1 MDAHERVTLQKQPV
15 SRPVLVW
22 DAPVRL
28 FHWLVVVLV
37 TAAYVTLKL
46 NWMNWHVWVGEALLA
61 LVIARLLWGCFG
73 SETARFRSFVASP
86 AAALRHL
93 RHLFRREPDVQV
105 GHNAAGGWMVLLL
118 LALLLVETLS
128 GLYVNN
134 DIADE
139 GPLSELVP
147 AWLAN
152 TISTLHGLA
161 WDVLLAAVALHVL
174 VIALYA
180 VIKGH
185 NLLRP
190 MLTGYKPLPP
200 SIAAPRQTPALLAL
214 LALGV
219 GTVVVMLLATYVR
232 ELAASVISGR
242 LFRGCVICSLAAAP
256 ARGSHRWDDPW
267 CER

>member
-1 MDAHERVTLQKQPV
+1 MDVYEPVTRPTQPAR
-15 SRPVLVW
+15 RPVLVW

-46 NWMNWHVWVGEALLA
+46 NWIDWHVRVGETLLA
-61 LVIARLLWGCFG
+61 LVISRLLWGCFG

-86 AAALRHL
+86 AAAVHHL
-93 RHLFRREPDVQV
+93 RRLFRREPDLQV
-105 GHNAAGGWMVLLL
+105 GHNPAGGWMVLLV

-134 DIADE
+134 DIADD

-152 TISTLHGLA
+152 AISALHGLA
-161 WDVLLAAVALHVL
+161 WDLLLAAVALHL
-174 VIALYA
+174 LAIALYA
-180 VIKGH
+180 AAKGH

-190 MLTGYKPLPP
+190 MLTGSKLLPA
-200 SIAAPRQTPALLAL
+200 SIDAPRQAPALLAL
-214 LALGV
+214 LALGIGAAV
-219 GTVVVMLLATYVR
+219 TMLLAAY
-232 ELAASVISGR
+232 L
-242 LFRGCVICSLAAAP
+242 
-256 ARGSHRWDDPW
+256 
-267 CER
+267 

>member
-1 MDAHERVTLQKQPV
+1 MDAPEPVTRPTQPAH
-15 SRPVLVW
+15 RPVLVW

-46 NWMNWHVWVGEALLA
+46 NWIDWHVRIGETLLA
-61 LVIARLLWGCFG
+61 LVIFRLLWGCFG
-73 SETARFRSFVASP
+73 SETARLRHFVASP

-93 RHLFRREPDVQV
+93 RRLFDREPDVQV
-105 GHNAAGGWMVLLL
+105 GHNAAGGWMVLFL

-139 GPLSELVP
+139 GPLSEQVP

-152 TISTLHGLA
+152 AISTLHGVV
-161 WDVLLAAVALHVL
+161 WDVLLAAVALHVFA
-174 VIALYA
+174 IALYA
-180 VIKGH
+180 LAKGH

-190 MLTGYKPLPP
+190 MLTGYKPLPW
-200 SIAAPRQTPALLAL
+200 SVDAPRQTPALLAL
-214 LALGV
+214 APLAVGV
-219 GTVVVMLLATYVR
+219 AVVMLLAAY
-232 ELAASVISGR
+232 L
-242 LFRGCVICSLAAAP
+242 
-256 ARGSHRWDDPW
+256 
-267 CER
+267 

>member
-1 MDAHERVTLQKQPV
+1 MDAHQPV
-15 SRPVLVW
+15 TQPTQPAARPVLIW

-28 FHWLVVVLV
+28 FHWLMVVLV

-46 NWMNWHVWVGEALLA
+46 NWIDWHVRLGETLLA
-61 LVIARLLWGCFG
+61 LLIARLLWGCFG

-93 RHLFRREPDVQV
+93 RRLFHREPDLQV

-118 LALLLVETLS
+118 LALLLTETLS

-134 DIADE
+134 EIADQ

-152 TISTLHGLA
+152 AISTLHGLV
-161 WDVLLAAVALHVL
+161 WYVLLAAVALHVL

-180 VIKGH
+180 VAKGH

-190 MLTGYKPLPP
+190 MLTGYQLLP
-200 SIAAPRQTPALLAL
+200 SSVDAPRQAPALLAL
-214 LALGV
+214 LPLGV
-219 GTVVVMLLATYVR
+219 GAAAVILLAAY
-232 ELAASVISGR
+232 L
-242 LFRGCVICSLAAAP
+242 
-256 ARGSHRWDDPW
+256 
-267 CER
+267 

>member
-1 MDAHERVTLQKQPV
+1 MDADELATPQA
-15 SRPVLVW
+15 RPAYRRVLVW

-37 TAAYVTLKL
+37 AAAYVTLKL
-46 NWMNWHVWVGEALLA
+46 NWIDWHVRVGEMLLA
-61 LVIARLLWGCFG
+61 LVIFRLLWGIFG

-134 DIADE
+134 EIADD

-152 TISTLHGLA
+152 AISTLHGLV

-174 VIALYA
+174 AIALYA
-180 VIKGH
+180 VAKGH

-190 MLTGYKPLPP
+190 MLTGYKLLPS
-200 SIAAPRQTPALLAL
+200 SIGSPQQRSTLLAL
-214 LALGV
+214 LPLGA
-219 GTVVVMLLATYVR
+219 GAAVVVLLATF
-232 ELAASVISGR
+232 L
-242 LFRGCVICSLAAAP
+242 
-256 ARGSHRWDDPW
+256 
-267 CER
+267 

>member
-1 MDAHERVTLQKQPV
+1 MDAHDPVTPPTQPAP
-15 SRPVLVW
+15 RPVLVW

-46 NWMNWHVWVGEALLA
+46 NWIDWHVRIGETLLV
-61 LVIARLLWGCFG
+61 LVIFRLLWGCFG
-73 SETARFRSFVASP
+73 SETARFRSFVVSP

-93 RHLFRREPDVQV
+93 RRLLRREPDVQV
-105 GHNAAGGWMVLLL
+105 GHNAAGGWMVLFLLGLL
-118 LALLLVETLS
+118 LAETLS

-134 DIADE
+134 DVADE

-152 TISTLHGLA
+152 AISSLHGLV
-161 WDVLLAAVALHVL
+161 WDVLLAAVALHVC

-180 VIKGH
+180 IAKGH

-190 MLTGYKPLPP
+190 MLTGYKLLP
-200 SIAAPRQTPALLAL
+200 SSVDAPRQAPALLAL
-214 LALGV
+214 LPLGV
-219 GTVVVMLLATYVR
+219 GVAVVMLLSAY
-232 ELAASVISGR
+232 L
-242 LFRGCVICSLAAAP
+242 
-256 ARGSHRWDDPW
+256 
-267 CER
+267 

>member
-1 MDAHERVTLQKQPV
+1 MDAHELVARQAHPV
-15 SRPVLVW
+15 RRPVLVW
-22 DAPVRL
+22 DVPVRL

-46 NWMNWHVWVGEALLA
+46 NWIAWHVRVGEALLA
-61 LVIARLLWGCFG
+61 LVMSRLLWGGFG

-118 LALLLVETLS
+118 LALLLLETLS

-134 DIADE
+134 EIADE
-139 GPLSELVP
+139 GPLSAVVP
-147 AWLAN
+147 VWLAN
-152 TISTLHGLA
+152 AISALHGLA
-161 WDVLLAAVALHVL
+161 WDALLAAVALHVF

-180 VIKGH
+180 VAKGH

-190 MLTGYKPLPP
+190 MLTGYKLLP
-200 SIAAPRQTPALLAL
+200 SFIDAPRQRPALLAL
-214 LALGV
+214 LALGI
-219 GTVVVMLLATYVR
+219 GTAVAMLLAAC
-232 ELAASVISGR
+232 L
-242 LFRGCVICSLAAAP
+242 
-256 ARGSHRWDDPW
+256 
-267 CER
+267 

>member
-1 MDAHERVTLQKQPV
+1 MQHMDAHKLVTRQTQPAR
-15 SRPVLVW
+15 RPVLVW

-37 TAAYVTLKL
+37 TAAWVTLKL
-46 NWMNWHVWVGEALLA
+46 NWMDWHVRVGETLLA
-61 LVIARLLWGCFG
+61 LLIARLLWGWFG
-73 SETARFRSFVASP
+73 SETARFRSFMASP

-93 RHLFRREPDVQV
+93 RHLLRREPDVQV
-105 GHNAAGGWMVLLL
+105 GHNAAGGWMVMLL

-152 TISTLHGLA
+152 TISTLHGVA

-180 VIKGH
+180 VVKGH

-190 MLTGYKPLPP
+190 MLTGYKPLPS
-200 SIAAPRQTPALLAL
+200 SIDAPRHTPALLAL

-219 GTVVVMLLATYVR
+219 GTVVVVLLAIY
-232 ELAASVISGR
+232 L
-242 LFRGCVICSLAAAP
+242 
-256 ARGSHRWDDPW
+256 
-267 CER
+267 

>member
-1 MDAHERVTLQKQPV
+1 MNAHELARQQTQPV
-15 SRPVLVW
+15 RRPVLVW

-28 FHWLVVVLV
+28 FHWLTVVLV
-37 TAAYVTLKL
+37 TAAYVTYKL
-46 NWMNWHVWVGEALLA
+46 NWMDWHVRLGETLLA
-61 LVIARLLWGCFG
+61 LLIARLLWGCFG

-128 GLYVNN
+128 GLYINN

-139 GPLSELVP
+139 GPLSEVVP

-152 TISTLHGLA
+152 AISALHALA
-161 WDVLLAAVALHVL
+161 WDVLVAAVALHVL

-180 VIKGH
+180 VAKGH

-190 MLTGYKPLPP
+190 MLTGYKPLPS
-200 SIAAPRQTPALLAL
+200 SIDAPRQTPVLLAL
-214 LALGV
+214 LALGA
-219 GTVVVMLLATYVR
+219 GAAVVMLLAAY
-232 ELAASVISGR
+232 L
-242 LFRGCVICSLAAAP
+242 
-256 ARGSHRWDDPW
+256 
-267 CER
+267 